1 MAKLANRVKAVCAVL
16 IRRQGPRRPLLFLWE
31 NLAGKFLAGAPA
43 SLVDSAP
50 FLVYD
55 IERKRGI

>member
-1 MAKLANRVKAVCAVL
+1 MKNTKMK
-16 IRRQGPRRPLLFLWE
+16 
-31 NLAGKFLAGAPA
+31 KFLAVVLSAPA